1 MSRSIYTNVSYTV
14 RLYET
19 GVANLIV
26 LIHGI
31 VASGQCKLTLETKTV
46 LASTVLTNKIN
57 TGTRATSD
65 SQAATVRFF
74 LTVVCLSFVLVCK
87 VDGFIPSSD
96 AIVDVSA
103 SDRARSS
110 FLTSSYITFCDRGRA
125 AMGEH
130 QVKGKGCSRLCYLA
144 SKFHVGDASEIKPEE
159 RNGGAV

>member
-1 MSRSIYTNVSYTV
+1 LRKLNCSIPN
-14 RLYET
+14 E
-19 GVANLIV
+19 
-26 LIHGI
+26 
-31 VASGQCKLTLETKTV
+31 
-46 LASTVLTNKIN
+46 IN
-57 TGTRATSD
+57 TGTRAASD
-65 SQAATVRFF
+65 SQAAAVRFF
-74 LTVVCLSFVLVCK
+74 LMVVCPSFVLVCK
-87 VDGFIPSSD
+87 VDGFIPSC

-103 SDRARSS
+103 SDRAWSS